1 VTDPRSDDDVE
12 AAAQLHAHTADPEAA
27 DVATDARGHAE
38 STSASASVP
47 VTPSPA
53 AEQLLDQ
60 DGVDLRASLASQPS
74 TDGDYV
80 DELPEDL
87 NVSEFVG
94 PYTFPNN
101 NRRRIPAAIYLV
113 MGAACIAA
121 YALNDADSALVNNGT
136 LWAGVGLVL
145 FGAYGMVAGWTLHV
159 EESDALATASGTVG
173 FAVGHASAQMAWRGW
188 LSRPTWRILCYSAEN
203 PPKQRGIVL
212 VDGVSGS
219 VIEWFAEDNPEDW
232 SQLDGSLTA

>member
-1 VTDPRSDDDVE
+1 VALGATVVVVTEPDDG
-12 AAAQLHAHTADPEAA
+12 TAA
-27 DVATDARGHAE
+27 DRG
-38 STSASASVP
+38 SRSGGDP

-53 AEQLLDQ
+53 AEELLDQ
-60 DGVDLRASLASQPS
+60 EGADLRAALA
-74 TDGDYV
+74 DHGDEYT

-87 NVSEFVG
+87 DVSEFVG

-101 NRRRIPAAIYLV
+101 NRRRIPAAIYLLL
-113 MGAACIAA
+113 GAACVVLFAV
-121 YALNDADSALVNNGT
+121 NDTDSALINAGT
-136 LWAGVGLVL
+136 LWAGVGLIA
-145 FGAYGMVAGWTLHV
+145 FGAYGMIAGWTLTV

-212 VDGVSGS
+212 VDGVSGE
-219 VIEWFAEDNPEDW
+219 VIEWFAEENPEDW

>member
-1 VTDPRSDDDVE
+1 MTQPDDGD
-12 AAAQLHAHTADPEAA
+12 AA
-27 DVATDARGHAE
+27 DRDARSGGE
-38 STSASASVP
+38 P
-47 VTPSPA
+47 VSPSPA
-53 AEQLLDQ
+53 AEELLDQ
-60 DGVDLRASLASQPS
+60 EGADLRAALS
-74 TDGDYV
+74 GDDDYA

-87 NVSEFVG
+87 DVSEFVG

-113 MGAACIAA
+113 LGAACVVLF
-121 YALNDADSALVNNGT
+121 ALNDTDSALINTGT
-136 LWAGVGLVL
+136 LWAGVGLIA
-145 FGAYGMVAGWTLHV
+145 FGAYGMIAGWTLTV

-212 VDGVSGS
+212 VDGVSGE
-219 VIEWFAEDNPEDW
+219 VIEWFAEENPEDW